1 MKSPSPTAPSKA
13 TEDEILHLLRRAARL
28 QRMARAFAYPGP
40 GHVREVVE
48 ALATGGD
55 DPLLGPVLAAWR
67 AADEEAV
74 RAEYVR
80 LFLGTVPCPPNETA
94 WTPSKGLTGG
104 AAELADLQGFYH
116 AFGFEPAGSSRE
128 MPDHVSVELEFL
140 GVLLVKLA
148 YARIQEWED
157 PAEVTGEALHAFLE
171 AHTGRW
177 VSAFVSRL
185 RDLGVASPYLETA
198 QALEAAVEAECQAV
212 GARPVR
218 ATGLPVLSDP
228 VPFQCP
234 HGPDP
239 GRQEVGKG

>member
-1 MKSPSPTAPSKA
+1 MKHFPAARKA
-13 TEDEILHLLRRAARL
+13 QEEEILRLLQRAARL

-48 ALATGGD
+48 ALATGGE

-67 AADEEAV
+67 AADEGAV

-104 AAELADLQGFYH
+104 AADLADLQGFYH

-140 GVLLVKLA
+140 GALLVKLA
-148 YARIQEWED
+148 YARIQEWEE

-171 AHTGRW
+171 AHAGRW
-177 VSAFVSRL
+177 VPAFVSRL
-185 RDLGVASPYLETA
+185 RELAVASPYIETA
-198 QALEAAVEAECQAV
+198 QALEEVVEAECQSV

-218 ATGLPVLSDP
+218 AMGLPVLSDP
-228 VPFQCP
+228 LPFQCP

-239 GRQEVGKG
+239 GHQGAGKR